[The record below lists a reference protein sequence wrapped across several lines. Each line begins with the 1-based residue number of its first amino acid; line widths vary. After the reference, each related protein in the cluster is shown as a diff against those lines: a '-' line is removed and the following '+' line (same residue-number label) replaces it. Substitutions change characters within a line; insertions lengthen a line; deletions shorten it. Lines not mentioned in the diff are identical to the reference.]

1 MQNLWN
7 KLVSWV
13 ESNPVVSLII
23 YSGAFLILGWWQD
36 GINLDSTT
44 YAVIARNIA
53 EHGGWFN
60 PTYTPFYHPGFAEH
74 PYLVMWIQAVIF
86 KLFGANDSTARI
98 FGQLCTMGSVVAVYF
113 IGKEIQGKAL
123 GLLSGLVLILTYNF
137 MQGGNSTLLDVPMTF
152 FILASLVGATKLIK
166 SDLAD
171 INIYIY
177 IGTGIALGLAFLTK
191 GVVSG
196 PVWLSFVIIAFI
208 YPKKTLL
215 NKKFWLIP
223 LVSLGLI
230 GLFLLGDLLFNKSHF
245 CDHYFMV
252 QVWRRFVGGGPNIHT
267 NWYEFIFR
275 FIKLYLPFV
284 ILLPIGIILSFKNR
298 VTALLPLGLTLLFYF
313 ILYSS
318 ASKLYYHYFMPAYAL
333 SAVIAGYAIF
343 VFIKEK
349 IIFRVTS
356 GFLIIWLFLGI
367 GVTIAGLKIHHIRS
381 PQIYNLTE
389 KITSYLESKENRQGL
404 LVDEDYLEW
413 DYIAKTS
420 WYWRSDIKSVRTV
433 EEAVQIL
440 GDSAKYSYII
450 IPNDLKQETK
460 IDSSFNLIL
469 YAKEKNLT
477 IYLTAIK

>member
-7 KLVSWV
+7 KLVKWI
-13 ESNPVVSLII
+13 ESNPVTSLII
-23 YSGAFLILGWWQD
+23 CSGMFLSLGWWQD

-44 YAVIARNIA
+44 YTVIARNIT

-60 PTYTPFYHPGFAEH
+60 PTYTPFYHSGFAEH
-74 PYLVMWIQAVIF
+74 PYLVLWMQAVIF

-98 FGQLCTMGSVVAVYF
+98 FGQLCTMGSVIAVYF

-152 FILASLVGATKLIK
+152 FVLVALVGATRLLK
-166 SDLAD
+166 SELPD
-171 INIYIY
+171 INICIY
-177 IGTGIALGLAFLTK
+177 IITGIALGLAFLAK

-196 PVWLSFVIIAFI
+196 PVWLAFIIIAFI

-223 LVSLGLI
+223 LFSLGII
-230 GLFLLGDLLFNKSHF
+230 GLFLLGDILFNRSHF

-252 QVWRRFVGGGPNIHT
+252 QVWRRFIGGGPGIHT
-267 NWYEFIFR
+267 DWYEFIYR
-275 FIKLYLPFV
+275 FIKLYLPFIV
-284 ILLPIGIILSFKNR
+284 LLPIGIFFSFKNR
-298 VTALLPLGLTLLFYF
+298 VLSLLPVGLTLLFYF
-313 ILYSS
+313 IFYSS

-343 VFIKEK
+343 MFIKEK
-349 IIFRVTS
+349 MIFSVVS
-356 GFLIIWLFLGI
+356 GFFVIWLLLGI
-367 GVTIAGLKIHHIRS
+367 GVTIAGVEIHHIRS

-389 KITSYLESKENRQGL
+389 KMTSYLESKENRLGL

-413 DYIAKTS
+413 DYIAKTN
-420 WYWRSDIKSVRTV
+420 WYWRSDIKSIRTV

-440 GDSAKYSYII
+440 GDSTKYSYII
-450 IPNDLKQETK
+450 VPTDLKQDTK

-469 YAKEKNLT
+469 YAKEKNLE
-477 IYLTAIK
+477 IYLPVNQ